1 MFLKKMRFN
10 KALSA
15 VAVGAMALGGQLSAN
30 AAETVPILLCPFGC
44 GPMAGDTIMMNQLI
58 KDGSDVVLLPQE
70 TPGYMYNIREMGRNE
85 RKQKSSVFKTEDT
98 LIQVAYAGGSK
109 EMKEFVPEP
118 VQVPWKLLYGETW
131 WAQGKFCLLYTF

>member
-10 KALSA
+10 KVLSA
-15 VAVGAMALGGQLSAN
+15 VAVGAMALGGQLGAN

-85 RKQKSSVFKTEDT
+85 RKQK
-98 LIQVAYAGGSK
+98 
-109 EMKEFVPEP
+109 
-118 VQVPWKLLYGETW
+118 
-131 WAQGKFCLLYTF
+131 